1 MSRSRCLAAHYS
13 SLGGRYQSSGG
24 LLGVESL
31 STAMDGVDRVLGN
44 VPDQKEQVLARSK
57 ECDATRLNLSSAEG
71 YLISRI
77 DGATSWR
84 LLREIGG
91 IPSDQVDIC
100 LSRWIAEGTL
110 EIVAGKAPKK
120 AAARPKSES
129 KAGLTIADA
138 QSSASAER
146 VEDGYLVTDEGALD
160 DRLDISLN
168 IQKRILEFEVG
179 LGRPYHVLL
188 GVARGADP
196 KTVKRAYL
204 SLSKEFHP
212 DRYFRKEIGGYG
224 ERLDR
229 IFKKVLEAHEILSD
243 PELCQVQNL
252 SANLNGAGSADL
264 APNVTPSVSLLDSV
278 ESASQSSVPSRE
290 LSKLERLRQRM
301 PFKINHAAIAER
313 RARAD
318 EIFRAAQASQ
328 QSGRLTEAEASL
340 RIAISFDPGRSEFK
354 EALGSLRMAAA
365 GTRATQ
371 LLAKPSDRMSSGEL
385 FEALSLLEDVLPY
398 RPHDPEL
405 NERAARVC
413 LQLGRLDDAREY
425 ADTLLLR
432 SPESAPAHMLLGRI
446 HRDCGEMDE
455 AVSAF
460 EKALKFD
467 EEDLEAR
474 RALASARIGARDAA
488 RGEKS

>member
-1 MSRSRCLAAHYS
+1 M
-13 SLGGRYQSSGG
+13 
-24 LLGVESL
+24 ESL

-44 VPDQKEQVLARSK
+44 VPDQKEQVLVRSK

-77 DGATSWR
+77 DGTTSWR

-100 LSRWIAEGTL
+100 LSRWIAEGML

-129 KAGLTIADA
+129 KAGLTNADV
-138 QSSASAER
+138 QSSASVER

-179 LGRPYHVLL
+179 LGRPYHILL

-252 SANLNGAGSADL
+252 NANLNSSGSADL
-264 APNVTPSVSLLDSV
+264 APNVASSVSPLDSV
-278 ESASQSSVPSRE
+278 ESASQSSVPVRE

-318 EIFRAAQASQ
+318 EIFRAAQVSQ

-354 EALGSLRMAAA
+354 EALGSLRIAAA

-385 FEALSLLEDVLPY
+385 FEALRLLEDVLPY

-413 LQLGRLDDAREY
+413 LQLGKLDDAREY

-432 SPESAPAHMLLGRI
+432 SPESAPAHILLGRI

-474 RALASARIGARDAA
+474 RALASVRIGARDAA